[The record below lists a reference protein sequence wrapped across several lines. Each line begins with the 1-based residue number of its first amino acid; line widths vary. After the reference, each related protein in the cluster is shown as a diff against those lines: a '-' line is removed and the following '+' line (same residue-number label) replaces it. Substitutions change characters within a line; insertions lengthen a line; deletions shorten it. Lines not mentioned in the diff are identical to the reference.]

1 MCLTTAHI
9 RPTTQNGQILN
20 VQSKIIRQNR
30 PSTTEY
36 FNRKRQ
42 TTTLLV
48 RNNDNKILNDL
59 NGNKRSN
66 SDENNKLQTD

>member
-1 MCLTTAHI
+1 M
-9 RPTTQNGQILN
+9 LN
-20 VQSKIIRQNR
+20 LK
-30 PSTTEY
+30 STTEY

-48 RNNDNKILNDL
+48 RNNDNNFLNDL

>member
-1 MCLTTAHI
+1 M
-9 RPTTQNGQILN
+9 
-20 VQSKIIRQNR
+20 
-30 PSTTEY
+30 
-36 FNRKRQ
+36 
-42 TTTLLV
+42 